1 VVIVGA
7 GIGGLAT
14 ALALH
19 AVGIEAVVLESA
31 RQIRPLGVGINLQPP
46 AVGELIRLGL
56 GEDLASIGVA
66 TAEHAYVDR
75 RGRIQFREPRGPA
88 AGHRWPQYSVHRGR
102 LQLMLL
108 AAVRKRLG
116 EHAVRTGRRL
126 TALEPGR
133 GRPLARVLDR
143 ATGATEQLEPEV
155 LIAADGLHSAARA
168 ALHPGEGPLRWSGV
182 QMWRGVAEAEPFL
195 TGRSMVL
202 GNDERQLR
210 FLAYP
215 ISPPS
220 AGRSVL
226 VNWVCQAPVAEPGPA
241 GGDVDWNQ
249 HGRLDDILPRLT
261 DWSIDWL
268 DVPGLIQATE
278 PILEYP
284 MVDRDPLAGWGLG
297 SVTLLGDA
305 AHPMYPVGANGASQA
320 VIDGAVLARELA
332 SGVEPRIAL
341 ARYECVR
348 RPATTAVIEANRA
361 MDRAERAGSAAPGG
375 PDTAQL
381 AAITRGYRE
390 ATS

>member
-1 VVIVGA
+1 
-7 GIGGLAT
+7 
-14 ALALH
+14 
-19 AVGIEAVVLESA
+19 
-31 RQIRPLGVGINLQPP
+31 
-46 AVGELIRLGL
+46 
-56 GEDLASIGVA
+56 
-66 TAEHAYVDR
+66 
-75 RGRIQFREPRGPA
+75 
-88 AGHRWPQYSVHRGR
+88 
-102 LQLMLL
+102 MLL
-108 AAVRKRLG
+108 TAVRQRLG

-133 GRPLARVLDR
+133 GRARARVLDR

-168 ALHPGEGPLRWSGV
+168 ALHPGERPLRWSGV
-182 QMWRGVAEAEPFL
+182 RMWRGVAEAEPFL

-220 AGRSVL
+220 ARRPLL
-226 VNWVCQAPVAEPGPA
+226 VNWVCQAPVAAPGPA
-241 GGDVDWNQ
+241 SGDADWNRR
-249 HGRLDDILPRLT
+249 GRLDDILPRLT

-268 DVPGLIQATE
+268 DVPGLVQATE

-284 MVDRDPLAGWGLG
+284 MVDRDPLASWGLG

-332 SGVEPRIAL
+332 GGVEPHIAL
-341 ARYECVR
+341 ARYERVR
-348 RPATTAVIEANRA
+348 RPPTTAVIEANRA
-361 MDRAERAGSAAPGG
+361 MDRAERAGSGALGG
-375 PDTAQL
+375 PDTAAL

-390 ATS
+390 ATN